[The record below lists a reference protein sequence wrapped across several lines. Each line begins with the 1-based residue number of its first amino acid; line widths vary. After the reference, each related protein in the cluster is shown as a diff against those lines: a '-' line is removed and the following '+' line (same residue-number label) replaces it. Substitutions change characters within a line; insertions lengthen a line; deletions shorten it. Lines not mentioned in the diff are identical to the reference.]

1 MVHTV
6 EDKCTFIKL
15 NCPDEEAGLL
25 SYLRLYYCS
34 LANAQ
39 PLAFTILVLW
49 ICMLFSTIG
58 IAASDF
64 LCINLS
70 TIASILGMSESL
82 TGVTFLAFGNGSPD
96 VFSTFAAM
104 SSHSGSLAVGELFG
118 AAGFITAVVAASM
131 ALVKPFQVAR
141 KSFVRDVGFFIVA
154 ASFSMV
160 FLVDG
165 KLQIWECA
173 VMIGFYVFY
182 VIFVVTW
189 HWYLGRR
196 REQRLRL
203 AAARLHH
210 HIPQTQELDVET
222 YPDDDEETPAH
233 ERTDLLNT
241 PGAEDFSGLEAD
253 ATSGWNLEDI
263 DDDDEQRD
271 RYLAGLRDNMRI
283 RPSMSHVRRS
293 TLTPIRPSLIGA
305 LEFRAVLNNL
315 EKKAT
320 TSTTTPIGLRRY
332 SDDPSHILGQAGD
345 SHSVIFQ
352 PELTSNYSTNQP
364 EGNGGLRPN
373 GDGHARTRA
382 VSADNA
388 VGLRL
393 DTSML
398 NEFEAIP
405 ESAVYSTSPLPQD
418 HRRSLLGP
426 ALQSPKISV
435 SPPASIH
442 SHKQSN
448 LGSSSLQSPGG
459 LAPPANTFHKPN
471 YQDDHQPDSHS
482 PGGISP
488 NSEAQKDLSLD
499 IPKLVLPQAQSGSM
513 TPKSPFPSYTESPMV
528 STPLSSSRAPSIRY
542 GEASMSPASAP
553 HHFLG
558 PHESDTDDHGD
569 MHTYKWWPYGY
580 LPAPQIIAA
589 TMFPT
594 VYGWRKKS
602 FWDKMLGIVSL
613 PSVFVLVATL
623 PVVEPE
629 QKHNVPDPDPD
640 LLTPKKKG
648 RSRTNT
654 SNIVLPPDSP
664 FMEAL
669 RSPGALPGSH
679 PHFKSISRQ
688 NTNNSHHL
696 SLHSTSEDTQPT
708 SAKDWNRWLVFIQ
721 LFTAPLFLVLI
732 IYANLDDSYSPKT
745 LLILILS
752 SLLTSLLLLL
762 LLLFTSTPDKPPAYR
777 PLFCFL
783 GFIVA
788 IAWISTIANEVVG
801 VLKAFGV
808 IVGMSEAILGLT
820 IFAVG
825 NSLGDLVADMTV
837 ARLGF
842 PVMALSACFGGPML
856 NILLGIGVSGLYM
869 NLRHGENY
877 HLKHPHRPT
886 KYKPYTVEISTT
898 LIISG
903 VMLLVTLVGLLVV
916 VPLNKWRMDRRV
928 GLGLITLWVATTIGN
943 VIVEALGYGETI
955 WRSG

>member
-6 EDKCTFIKL
+6 EDKCAFIKL

-104 SSHSGSLAVGELFG
+104 SSNSGSLAVGELFG

-196 REQRLRL
+196 RERRIRL

-210 HIPQTQELDVET
+210 HIPQTQELEVEQ
-222 YPDDDEETPAH
+222 YPEDDEETPAH
-233 ERTDLLNT
+233 ERADLLNT

-253 ATSGWNLEDI
+253 TTNGWNLDDI

-283 RPSMSHVRRS
+283 RPAHRHLRRS
-293 TLTPIRPSLIGA
+293 TMTPIRPSLVGA

-320 TSTTTPIGLRRY
+320 NLTTTPIGLRRY
-332 SDDPSHILGQAGD
+332 SDDPSHILGQAGG
-345 SHSVIFQ
+345 SHSVISQ
-352 PELTSNYSTNQP
+352 PELPSNDSNNQSQ
-364 EGNGGLRPN
+364 GNGGLRPN
-373 GDGHARTRA
+373 GEGYARTRA

-388 VGLRL
+388 GGLKL
-393 DTSML
+393 DTNML
-398 NEFEAIP
+398 NEFQAIP
-405 ESAVYSTSPLPQD
+405 ESAVYSASPLPQD

-435 SPPASIH
+435 SPPASVH
-442 SHKQSN
+442 SHEQST
-448 LGSSSLQSPGG
+448 LESATLQPSGG
-459 LAPPANTFHKPN
+459 LAPPINTFHKPN
-471 YQDDHQPDSHS
+471 YQDDHQSDSHS

-488 NSEAQKDLSLD
+488 NAEHSKDLSLD
-499 IPKLVLPQAQSGSM
+499 VPKLVLPPAQSGSE
-513 TPKSPFPSYTESPMV
+513 TPRFPFPSYTESPMA
-528 STPLSSSRAPSIRY
+528 STPRSGSRAPSIRY

-553 HHFLG
+553 QHYLG
-558 PHESDTDDHGD
+558 PHDSDTDDDED

-580 LPAPQIIAA
+580 LPAPQIFAA
-589 TMFPT
+589 TLFPT

-602 FWDKMLGIVSL
+602 FWDKMLGVVSL
-613 PSVFVLVATL
+613 PSVFVLVVTL
-623 PVVEPE
+623 PVVEPV
-629 QKHNVPDPDPD
+629 QKGSGPDPDPG
-640 LLTPKKKG
+640 LLTPKKKS
-648 RSRTNT
+648 RSRSHT

-664 FMEAL
+664 FLEAL

-679 PHFKSISRQ
+679 PHYKSISRQ
-688 NTNNSHHL
+688 NTDNSHHL
-696 SLHSTSEDTQPT
+696 SQHSAPEDDLPT
-708 SAKDWNRWLVFIQ
+708 SAKYWNRWLVFIQ
-721 LFTAPLFLVLI
+721 LFTAPLFVVLI

-752 SLLTSLLLLL
+752 SLLTSLILLL
-762 LLLFTSTPDKPPAYR
+762 LLLFTSTSDKPPAYR

-808 IVGMSEAILGLT
+808 IVGMSDAILGLT

-825 NSLGDLVADMTV
+825 NSLGDLVADITV

-869 NLRHGENY
+869 NIRHGEHY

-886 KYKPYTVEISTT
+886 KYKPYNVEISTT

-903 VMLLVTLVGLLVV
+903 VTLLVTLVGLLIV
-916 VPLNKWRMDRRV
+916 VPMNKWKMDRKV
-928 GLGLITLWVATTIGN
+928 GWGLIALWGASTIGN
-943 VIVEALGYGETI
+943 VIVEALGYGGDI
-955 WRSG
+955 S

>member
-6 EDKCTFIKL
+6 EDKCAFIKL

-104 SSHSGSLAVGELFG
+104 SSNSGSLAVGELFG

-196 REQRLRL
+196 RERRIRL

-210 HIPQTQELDVET
+210 HIPQTQELEVEQ
-222 YPDDDEETPAH
+222 YPEDDEETPAH
-233 ERTDLLNT
+233 ERADLLNT

-253 ATSGWNLEDI
+253 TTNGWNLDDI

-283 RPSMSHVRRS
+283 RPAHRHLRRS
-293 TLTPIRPSLIGA
+293 TMTPIRPSLVGA

-320 TSTTTPIGLRRY
+320 NLTTTPIGLRRY
-332 SDDPSHILGQAGD
+332 SDDPSHILGQAGG
-345 SHSVIFQ
+345 SHSVISQ
-352 PELTSNYSTNQP
+352 PELPSNDSNNQS

-373 GDGHARTRA
+373 GEGYARTRA

-388 VGLRL
+388 GGLKL
-393 DTSML
+393 DTNML
-398 NEFEAIP
+398 NEFQAIP
-405 ESAVYSTSPLPQD
+405 ESAVYSASPLPQD

-435 SPPASIH
+435 SPPASVH
-442 SHKQSN
+442 SHEQST
-448 LGSSSLQSPGG
+448 LESATLQPSGG
-459 LAPPANTFHKPN
+459 LAPPINTFHKPN
-471 YQDDHQPDSHS
+471 YQDDHQSDSHS

-488 NSEAQKDLSLD
+488 NAEHSKDLSLD
-499 IPKLVLPQAQSGSM
+499 VPKLVLPPAQSGSE
-513 TPKSPFPSYTESPMV
+513 TPRFPFPSYTESPMV
-528 STPLSSSRAPSIRY
+528 STPLSGSRAPSIRY
-542 GEASMSPASAP
+542 GEASRSPASAP
-553 HHFLG
+553 QHYLG
-558 PHESDTDDHGD
+558 PHDSDTDDDED
-569 MHTYKWWPYGY
+569 MHAYKWWPYGY
-580 LPAPQIIAA
+580 LPAPQIFGA
-589 TMFPT
+589 TLFPT

-602 FWDKMLGIVSL
+602 FWDKMLGVVSL
-613 PSVFVLVATL
+613 PSVFVLVVTL
-623 PVVEPE
+623 PVVEPV
-629 QKHNVPDPDPD
+629 QKGSGPDPDPG
-640 LLTPKKKG
+640 LLTPKKKS
-648 RSRTNT
+648 RSRSHT

-664 FMEAL
+664 FLEAL

-679 PHFKSISRQ
+679 PHYKSISRQ
-688 NTNNSHHL
+688 DNDDSHHL
-696 SLHSTSEDTQPT
+696 SLHSAPEDGLPT
-708 SAKDWNRWLVFIQ
+708 SAKYWNRWLVFIQ
-721 LFTAPLFLVLI
+721 LFTAPLFVVLI

-752 SLLTSLLLLL
+752 SLLTSLILLL
-762 LLLFTSTPDKPPAYR
+762 LLLFTSTSDKPPAYR

-808 IVGMSEAILGLT
+808 IVGMSDAILGLT

-825 NSLGDLVADMTV
+825 NSLGDLVADITV

-869 NLRHGENY
+869 NIRHGEHY

-886 KYKPYTVEISTT
+886 KYKPYNVEISTT

-903 VMLLVTLVGLLVV
+903 VTLLVTLVGLLIV
-916 VPLNKWRMDRRV
+916 VPMNKWKMDRKV
-928 GLGLITLWVATTIGN
+928 GWGLIALWGASTIGN
-943 VIVEALGYGETI
+943 VIVEALGYGGDI
-955 WRSG
+955 S

>member
-6 EDKCTFIKL
+6 EDKCAFIKL

-104 SSHSGSLAVGELFG
+104 SSNSGSLAVGELFG

-131 ALVKPFQVAR
+131 ALVKPFQVAK

-196 REQRLRL
+196 RERRIRL

-210 HIPQTQELDVET
+210 HIPQTQELEVEQ
-222 YPDDDEETPAH
+222 YPEDDEETPAH
-233 ERTDLLNT
+233 ERADLLNT

-253 ATSGWNLEDI
+253 TTNGWNLDDI

-283 RPSMSHVRRS
+283 RPAHRHLRRS
-293 TLTPIRPSLIGA
+293 TMTPIRPSLVGA

-320 TSTTTPIGLRRY
+320 NLTTTPIGLRRY
-332 SDDPSHILGQAGD
+332 SDDPSHILGQAGG
-345 SHSVIFQ
+345 SHSVISQ
-352 PELTSNYSTNQP
+352 PELPSNDSNNQS

-373 GDGHARTRA
+373 GEGYARTRA

-388 VGLRL
+388 GGLKL
-393 DTSML
+393 DTNML
-398 NEFEAIP
+398 NEFQAIP
-405 ESAVYSTSPLPQD
+405 ESAVYSASPLPQD

-435 SPPASIH
+435 SPPASVH
-442 SHKQSN
+442 SHEQST
-448 LGSSSLQSPGG
+448 LESATLQPSGG
-459 LAPPANTFHKPN
+459 LAPPINTFHKPN
-471 YQDDHQPDSHS
+471 YQDDHQSDSHS

-488 NSEAQKDLSLD
+488 NAEHSKDLSLD
-499 IPKLVLPQAQSGSM
+499 VPKLVLPPAQSGSE
-513 TPKSPFPSYTESPMV
+513 TPRFPFPSYTESPMV
-528 STPLSSSRAPSIRY
+528 STPLSGSRAPSIRY
-542 GEASMSPASAP
+542 GEASRSPASAP
-553 HHFLG
+553 QHYLG
-558 PHESDTDDHGD
+558 PHDSDTDDDED
-569 MHTYKWWPYGY
+569 MHAYKWWPYGY
-580 LPAPQIIAA
+580 LPAPQIFAA
-589 TMFPT
+589 TLFPT

-602 FWDKMLGIVSL
+602 FWDKMLGVVSL
-613 PSVFVLVATL
+613 PSVFVLVVTL
-623 PVVEPE
+623 PVVEPV
-629 QKHNVPDPDPD
+629 QKGSGPDPDPG
-640 LLTPKKKG
+640 LLTPKKKS
-648 RSRTNT
+648 RSHSHT

-664 FMEAL
+664 FLEAL

-679 PHFKSISRQ
+679 PHYKSISRQ
-688 NTNNSHHL
+688 DNDDSQHL
-696 SLHSTSEDTQPT
+696 SLHSAPEDGLPT
-708 SAKDWNRWLVFIQ
+708 SAKYWNRWLVFIQ
-721 LFTAPLFLVLI
+721 LFTAPLFVVLI

-752 SLLTSLLLLL
+752 SLLTSLILLL
-762 LLLFTSTPDKPPAYR
+762 LLLFTSTSDKPPAYR

-808 IVGMSEAILGLT
+808 IVGMSDAILGLT

-825 NSLGDLVADMTV
+825 NSLGDLVADITV

-869 NLRHGENY
+869 NIRHGEHY

-886 KYKPYTVEISTT
+886 KYKPYNVEISTT

-903 VMLLVTLVGLLVV
+903 VTLLVTLVGLLIV
-916 VPLNKWRMDRRV
+916 VPMNKWKMDRKV
-928 GLGLITLWVATTIGN
+928 GWGLIALWGASTIGN
-943 VIVEALGYGETI
+943 VIVEALGYGGDI
-955 WRSG
+955 S